1 VSQLFKSG
9 QSFELTAE
17 REALFERFAGAVL
30 AFAAASG
37 CEYEFAEEVCTQDTS
52 AFREFVAS
60 DEGRELLTQIHAGG
74 ALDFF
79 ATYLNGAEP
88 SDIRDEWL
96 EYESPFSFADLREDI
111 DSHGL
116 HSLHFRMNL
125 VDEEGRKWGVT
136 TISQQLHDYFGD
148 TCPNDLAF
156 PLHTLSSLIKEDY
169 DHELKLATDA
179 VRDIEGDETDHEFTK
194 NELNALLNLF
204 ARVDFEAEQ
213 PDALDAGMA
222 KYMSGR
228 GQYEMEIAA
237 NTLPRH
243 LLADQVEQGLLA
255 MVYNYGYRLKATV
268 PISNFEL
275 KEEVEPVIDHL
286 LEQFKS
292 SPEFTAALKRQVM
305 INLFS
310 AFPRGLEM
318 FGTKPEELQ
327 GVILDPV
334 LKTHPDAQYF
344 LKTLMGPVA
353 LFRADKSVV
362 EESKASSVID
372 YLTAA
377 GYPITVETA
386 SRGLLFDRPEFSA
399 LIHHEGGESA
409 VLDAY
414 LAEDRPAEKM
424 PRHVIRALLRT
435 EYLRSYSDR
444 AALNILCAGL
454 DLRAAEAA
462 QARLPKLHLKGL
474 FAQRPGL
481 VEPVLDHLWKNDLLT
496 PKVFQELGFDHKE
509 LRLLG
514 SRAPDSLAEQV
525 LGGELGL

>member
-1 VSQLFKSG
+1 MSKLFKNG
-9 QSFELTAE
+9 QTYELTAE
-17 REALFERFAGAVL
+17 REALFERFACAVL
-30 AFAAASG
+30 TFAADSG
-37 CEYEFAEEVCTQDTS
+37 HEYEFAEEVCTDYTFL
-52 AFREFVAS
+52 FRDFVGS
-60 DEGRELLTQIHAGG
+60 DEGRELLTQIHEGG

-79 ATYLNGAEP
+79 TIYIDQASSSEME
-88 SDIRDEWL
+88 SEWL
-96 EYESPFSFADLREDI
+96 EYESPFSFSDLREDI
-111 DSHGL
+111 YSYGL
-116 HSLHFRMNL
+116 HGLHFRMKL
-125 VDEEGRKWGVT
+125 ADEEGRKWGVT
-136 TISQQLHDYFGD
+136 TISQQINDYLDF
-148 TCPNDLAF
+148 CNNDQAF
-156 PLHTLSSLIKEDY
+156 PLQTLSCLIKEEYSHD
-169 DHELKLATDA
+169 LKHATDA
-179 VRDIEGDETDHEFTK
+179 VRDIERDDTSHEFTK
-194 NELNALLNLF
+194 HELNALLNLF
-204 ARVDFEAEQ
+204 ARVDHEPEQ
-213 PDALDAGMA
+213 PNALDTGMA

-228 GQYEMEIAA
+228 GKYETELASNA
-237 NTLPRH
+237 LPRQ

-318 FGTKPEELQ
+318 FDAKPEELQ
-327 GVILDPV
+327 GVMLDPV

-353 LFRADKSVV
+353 LFRADKSAV

-414 LAEDRPAEKM
+414 LAEHHPADKM
-424 PRHVIRALLRT
+424 PRHAIRALMRP

-444 AALNILCAGL
+444 AALNILCTGL
-454 DLRAAEAA
+454 DLRAAEASH
-462 QARLPKLHLKGL
+462 ARLPKLHLKE
-474 FAQRPGL
+474 FFDQRPGL
-481 VEPVLDHLWKNDLLT
+481 VKPLLDHLERNNLLT

-514 SRAPDSLAEQV
+514 ARAPDSLAEHV

>member
-1 VSQLFKSG
+1 MSQLFKNG
-9 QSFELTAE
+9 QTFELTAE
-17 REALFERFAGAVL
+17 REALFERFASGVL
-30 AFAAASG
+30 AFAEISG
-37 CEYEFAEEVCTQDTS
+37 YECESAEEVCAEHTHIFR
-52 AFREFVAS
+52 AFVES
-60 DEGRELLTQIHAGG
+60 DEGRELLSQIHAGG

-79 ATYLNGAEP
+79 TLYVNDASPY
-88 SDIRDEWL
+88 DMKDEWL

-111 DSHGL
+111 DNHGL

-125 VDEEGRKWGVT
+125 TDEEGRKWGVT
-136 TISQQLHDYFGD
+136 TISRQLHDYFGD

-156 PLHTLSSLIKEDY
+156 PLHSLSSLIKEDY
-169 DHELKLATDA
+169 DHELKLATYA
-179 VRDIEGDETDHEFTK
+179 VRDIEGDDTDHEFTK
-194 NELNALLNLF
+194 SELNALLNLF
-204 ARVDFEAEQ
+204 ARVDFEPEQ
-213 PDALDAGMA
+213 ANALDTGMA
-222 KYMSGR
+222 KFMSGR

-255 MVYNYGYRLKATV
+255 MVYNYGYRLKATM
-268 PISNFEL
+268 PISNFDL
-275 KEEVEPVIDHL
+275 KEEVSPVIDHL
-286 LEQFKS
+286 LAQFKS
-292 SPEFTAALKRQVM
+292 TPEFTAALKRQVM

-334 LKTHPDAQYF
+334 LKSHPDAQYF

-353 LFRADKSVV
+353 LFRADKSAT

-386 SRGLLFDRPEFSA
+386 SQGLLFDRPEFSA

-414 LAEDRPAEKM
+414 LAEDRSADKM
-424 PRHVIRALLRT
+424 PRHVIKALMRP

-444 AALNILCAGL
+444 AALNILRTGL
-454 DLRAAEAA
+454 NLRAAEVN
-462 QARLPKLHLKGL
+462 QDRLLKLHLKGL
-474 FAQRPGL
+474 FDQRPGL

-514 SRAPDSLAEQV
+514 SRAPDSLAEHV
-525 LGGELGL
+525 LGGDLGL